1 MTVGFLNECGIGVYH
16 QFFARFK
23 LISSDKEAVSCVAN
37 GANGANMA
45 NGPNGQSIAR
55 ESIC

>member
-1 MTVGFLNECGIGVYH
+1 MYH
-16 QFFARFK
+16 QSFVRLK

-45 NGPNGQSIAR
+45 NGPDGQSIAR